1 MKKTGKINNLIW
13 IIALILVIV
22 LIAVIG
28 YGYYKK
34 MTMEVKNPIA
44 TMEVENYHQN

>member
-1 MKKTGKINNLIW
+1 MKTKNLIW

-22 LIAVIG
+22 LIAGLG

-34 MTMEVKNPIA
+34 ATIGEKKSSSNNGGREFWNNKN
-44 TMEVENYHQN
+44 